1 MLKNEGFK
9 EDYTKFMETVIEKGY
24 AERVPHEEMEDTNSG
39 RVWYIPH
46 HGVYHPQKKKIR
58 VVFDCAAPYAG
69 RSLNKELL
77 QGPDLTSALF
87 GVLTRFREEP
97 VALMADIEAMF
108 SQVKVPVEDRDY
120 LRFLWWPEGNTNE
133 PLREFRMKVHV
144 FGATSSPSCANYA
157 LKRIAEDCKGQY
169 NDEVLESLRKNFYVD
184 DLLKSTSTVEEGGN
198 LAKGM
203 QEACKDGGFRLTKWV
218 SNQPEVMNS
227 VPP

>member
-1 MLKNEGFK
+1 
-9 EDYTKFMETVIEKGY
+9 
-24 AERVPHEEMEDTNSG
+24 
-39 RVWYIPH
+39 
-46 HGVYHPQKKKIR
+46 
-58 VVFDCAAPYAG
+58 
-69 RSLNKELL
+69 
-77 QGPDLTSALF
+77 
-87 GVLTRFREEP
+87 
-97 VALMADIEAMF
+97 MADIEAMF

-157 LKRIAEDCKGQY
+157 LKRIAED
-169 NDEVLESLRKNFYVD
+169 F
-184 DLLKSTSTVEEGGN
+184 EEGGN

-227 VPP
+227 VPPTERAKEVKLDLDHSHTPVTPERALGMLWHIQSDTLGFRAVKREKPVTRRGILSVVSSFYDPLGLVAPALLPPKKILQELCKAKLDWDEEIPERHFQGLASVGRGPPITK